1 MKKLMPFLLT
11 LLFIVAIAII
21 FIALAKKEA
30 PITVVK
36 GNLEGKPLPIK
47 LKKTNCPECAMLIE
61 TQINSVEVA
70 APNGNTWFFD
80 DPGCMVKWI
89 QKKPFKDKAKI
100 WVFTID
106 THRWIDAKKAFYETT
121 YHSAMHYGFG
131 AREKNSSN
139 TINFNTMVQRMLH
152 NQTMANP
159 KFRKKLL
166 GNKNEQY

>member
-11 LLFIVAIAII
+11 LLFLGAIAII

-30 PITVVK
+30 PITVVT
-36 GNLEGKPLPIK
+36 NNFEGKPLPIK
-47 LKKTNCPECAMLIE
+47 LNKTNDTECAMLIK
-61 TQINSVEVA
+61 TQTNAAEVI
-70 APNGNTWFFD
+70 APDRKTWFFD

-89 QKKPFKDKAKI
+89 QNKPFKKKAKL

-106 THRWIDAKKAFYETT
+106 TKRWIDAKKAFYTTT

-131 AREKNSSN
+131 AMEKNSSK
-139 TINFNTMVQRMLH
+139 TINFHTMVQRMLH

-166 GNKNEQY
+166 GTSNE